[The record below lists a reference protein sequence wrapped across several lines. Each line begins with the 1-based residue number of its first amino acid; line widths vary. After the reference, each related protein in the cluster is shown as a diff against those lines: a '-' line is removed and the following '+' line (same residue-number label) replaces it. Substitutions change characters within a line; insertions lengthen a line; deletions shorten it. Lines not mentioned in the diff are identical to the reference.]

1 MLSILIC
8 DDDPHFAMLLSEKIR
23 ALPSY
28 SAKNMNLTCLTDM
41 SVLDESALLHCDLLF
56 LDIDLGEQNGL
67 SLARKLRA
75 INTKTVLIFVTNF
88 KEYAPEGYEV
98 DAFRYLAKSELDN
111 KLSAYF
117 EDALSVCRRY
127 QQKVNIFCKGET
139 VPLSIQALEYIES
152 LGHEQCLH
160 LIGLPQRQLITR
172 TTMNELEEML
182 APRGFLRIHK
192 GFLVNMAYLQS
203 LRSTV
208 AVLSTGNSLPV
219 GARRYQDTKKIF
231 VEWQAQQIW

>member
-1 MLSILIC
+1 M
-8 DDDPHFAMLLSEKIR
+8 FLSEKIR

-28 SAKNMNLTCLTDM
+28 SPKSMHLTCLTDM
-41 SVLDESALLHCDLLF
+41 SALDESALLHCDLLF

-75 INTKTVLIFVTNF
+75 YNMRTVLIFVTNF

-111 KLSAYF
+111 KLSTYF

-127 QQKVNIFCKGET
+127 QQTVSIFCKGET
-139 VPLSIQALEYIES
+139 VPVSIRTLEYIES

-160 LIGLPQRQLITR
+160 LTGLPQRQLITR
-172 TTMNELEEML
+172 TTMNELEDLL

-203 LRSTV
+203 LRSTA
-208 AVLSTGNSLPV
+208 AVLSSGKSLPV
-219 GARRYQDTKKIF
+219 GARRYQDTKKVF

>member
-23 ALPSY
+23 ALPSF
-28 SAKNMNLTCLTDM
+28 STKNMRITCLTDM
-41 SVLDESALLHCDLLF
+41 NALDEAALFHSDLLF
-56 LDIDLGEQNGL
+56 LDIDLGEHNGL
-67 SLARKLRA
+67 SLARKLRVS
-75 INTKTVLIFVTNF
+75 NMKTVLIFVTNF

-111 KLSAYF
+111 KLSKYF
-117 EDALSVCRRY
+117 DDALMVCRKY

-139 VPLSIQALEYIES
+139 VPIPIQTLEYIES

-160 LIGLPQRQLITR
+160 LIGLSQRQLFTR

-208 AVLSTGNSLPV
+208 AVLNTGKSLPV
-219 GARRYQDTKKIF
+219 GARRYQDTKKVFI
-231 VEWQAQQIW
+231 EWQAQQIW